1 MRDIFLEGC
10 SRKVMLMKGGFSFQ
24 IVEYFFFDFPNS
36 DSSNTED
43 ADRINREGD
52 EKKQKGLP
60 NEAVPSTD
68 SQNTSCNKKNKED
81 SEREMTTG
89 DLHHKE
95 SSLCTG
101 K

>member
-1 MRDIFLEGC
+1 
-10 SRKVMLMKGGFSFQ
+10 ML
-24 IVEYFFFDFPNS
+24 FDFHNS

-43 ADRINREGD
+43 ADRINKKGD

-60 NEAVPSTD
+60 NELLSSAD
-68 SQNTSCNKKNKED
+68 SQNMACNKRNKED
-81 SEREMTTG
+81 SEREMGTG

-101 K
+101 R

>member
-1 MRDIFLEGC
+1 
-10 SRKVMLMKGGFSFQ
+10 MLKKGDAHERRVLLPDCG
-24 IVEYFFFDFPNS
+24 IIFFFDFPNS